1 MKCIQCGGTKFIKTV
16 FLQDAKTLNE
26 KEDDPNCP
34 YFFRDSYKVD
44 EAAQLLGCQILA
56 GDTWAGMRVVG
67 NCDTYV
73 CEECGHVELFA
84 KGFIEKVRAKEEAER
99 ILAEEKR
106 KEEEQLRNDYKEL
119 GDFIT
124 KLTKIQPK
132 LKKTISNENVTVKE
146 HKIAQKN
153 LNWIERN
160 LDRCTKALEDWEK
173 DPKRYQKEWSY
184 IKKDNDFPDFK

>member
-1 MKCIQCGGTKFIKTV
+1 MKCTQCGGIKFIKTV

-26 KEDDPNCP
+26 KEDDPNCA
-34 YFFRDSYKVD
+34 YSFRNINKVD
-44 EAAQLLGCQILA
+44 EAAQLLGCQVAAL
-56 GDTWAGMRVVG
+56 DTCADIRVVG

-73 CEECGHVELFA
+73 CEKCGHVELFA

-106 KEEEQLRNDYKEL
+106 KEEEQLKNDYKEL

-160 LDRCTKALEDWEK
+160 LGRCTKTLEDWQK

-184 IKKDNDFPDFK
+184 IKEDNDFPNFE